1 MIDNRENNIWTV
13 YVHIVPK
20 AITKYDYDKY
30 YVGITKQSIIRR
42 WRNNGMGYYSQPFYK
57 AIKKYGWDNIEHYVI
72 AEHLTE
78 HEAQEFEKTLIKN
91 LGCNINK
98 DKFGYNVS
106 DGGDIRTGYK
116 HSEETRRKI
125 SESNK
130 GKPYTNPWNK
140 ISSERKEEIKQ
151 MMHTKFLGENNPRY
165 GKHCTQETKEKIS
178 KSKLGKKM
186 INSIQCVETYQFD
199 LDGNFINKYYSAKE
213 AERQTN
219 LKASNIRNCLNNKQ
233 YSYGDYIW
241 RKKEDVI
248 IKNNTY
254 IPINLIEKP
263 KYNRKIYQF
272 DLYGN
277 CMYVYKKLNDVLKSN
292 KNYKIEN
299 IIHCLHHINKTA
311 YNYIWIYEEELCII
325 DGKPQLKEINLQRKK
340 HKIHENPKYIIYQFD
355 INGNFIKKY
364 LNCKHASK
372 EVFVDNS
379 SIAKVARKVK
389 KTAGNYIWRYEKDV
403 GFDENG
409 KICFIE

>member
-13 YVHIVPK
+13 YIHIVPK
-20 AITKYDYDKY
+20 SISDYDYDKY

-78 HEAQEFEKTLIKN
+78 YEAQEFEKALIKN

-130 GKPYTNPWNK
+130 GRPYINPWNK
-140 ISSERKEEIKQ
+140 ISSERKEKIKQ

-186 INSIQCVETYQFD
+186 INSIQCIETYQFD
-199 LDGNFINKYYSAKE
+199 LDGNFVNKYYSAKE

-241 RKKEDVI
+241 RKKEDVEI
-248 IKNNTY
+248 FNNIY
-254 IPINLIEKP
+254 KPINLP
-263 KYNRKIYQF
+263 KKNKINRKIYQF
-272 DLYGN
+272 DLQGN
-277 CMYVYKKLNDVLKSN
+277 FITSYKKLNEILKFN
-292 KNYKIEN
+292 KNYKLNSIYGCLKYQCKSIYGYIWRYEEQIN
-299 IIHCLHHINKTA
+299 IINNIPK
-311 YNYIWIYEEELCII
+311 
-325 DGKPQLKEINLQRKK
+325 LKEKYERKK
-340 HKIHENPKYIIYQFD
+340 PKKHEYNNYVYQFD
-355 INGNFIKKY
+355 LNGNFIKEYLTCKY
-364 LNCKHASK
+364 AGEKTNI
-372 EVFVDNS
+372 DNS
-379 SIAKVARKVK
+379 SIGKVAKKIK
-389 KTAGNYIWRYEKDV
+389 KTAGGYIWRYKKDIN
-403 GFDENG
+403 FDKNG
-409 KICFIE
+409 NPIFIE